1 MKFSKTSD
9 RSAMENCRQ
18 FISAVSPQIP
28 VREMPVATGPESDSQ
43 VQMEDSQ
50 VVSPDSQQ
58 VSRGSKRDAGN
69 SSQLSAGNGLTL
81 PDLAQKVARLI
92 DSGDR
97 EGEGVHGLC
106 RGFVQ

>member
-1 MKFSKTSD
+1 
-9 RSAMENCRQ
+9 MENCRQ

-58 VSRGSKRDAGN
+58 VSRGSKHDAGN
-69 SSQLSAGNGLTL
+69 SSQAASAAASGLTL